1 MFTIQ
6 ASLRRVYEVPVSVAR
21 LCDFFSH
28 PDSFARNM
36 PIIEYVV
43 PVEDYD
49 VSRWHFKVKVPII
62 SPIEWDFL
70 IRRRVSAETGE
81 IFYSADEDA
90 ADFFRCEVYVREN
103 PNGMTDADVSLQMR
117 VVRERA
123 SEIHPLAGMV
133 GDQWIS
139 RIVHERMDKMA
150 TTFVQNGLD
159 EIMRT
164 PERPPMPSPEP
175 MVLLGPPPTDTIQV
189 EPTPS
194 EPSTTDIPAEA
205 TAVSPETDEVFAH
218 ADQSVERGAL

>member
-21 LCDFFSH
+21 LCDFFGH

-49 VSRWHFKVKVPII
+49 VSRWHFKVRVPII
-62 SPIEWDFL
+62 APIEWDFL
-70 IRRRVSAETGE
+70 IRRRIVAETGQ
-81 IFYSADEDA
+81 IAYSADEDA
-90 ADFFRCEVYVREN
+90 ADFFKCDVILREN
-103 PNGMTDADVSLQMR
+103 PNGATDADVSLVVR

-133 GDQWIS
+133 GENWIS
-139 RIVHERMDKMA
+139 RVVLDRMEKMA

-159 EIMRT
+159 EITRI
-164 PERPPMPSPEP
+164 PEPPLVPSPEP
-175 MVLLGPPPTDTIQV
+175 MVLLGPPPTDRVQV
-189 EPTPS
+189 EQTPS
-194 EPSTTDIPAEA
+194 DSSATDIPAEN

-218 ADQSVERGAL
+218 ADQSMERGAL

>member
-81 IFYSADEDA
+81 IFYAADENA
-90 ADFFRCEVYVREN
+90 ADFFKCDVHVRAN
-103 PNGMTDADVSLQMR
+103 ASGTTDADVSLEMR
-117 VVRERA
+117 VSRERA
-123 SEIHPLAGMV
+123 SDIHPLAGVV
-133 GDQWIS
+133 GDHWIS
-139 RIVHERMDKMA
+139 RIVQERMDKMA

-159 EIMRT
+159 EIRRAPTVAAQPVSMPT
-164 PERPPMPSPEP
+164 PEPVEA
-175 MVLLGPPPTDTIQV
+175 LGPPLTDTIDASPV
-189 EPTPS
+189 ETFG
-194 EPSTTDIPAEA
+194 
-205 TAVSPETDEVFAH
+205 PEEVFAH
-218 ADQSVERGAL
+218 ADQSMERGAL